1 MAVGVSITTKQVE
14 VNDVLYNY
22 SVQGKKGQPWITF
35 SHALANNL
43 TLWDDIVDKLIDEY
57 MILRF
62 DHPGHG
68 GSQAVPGP
76 YSFDMLIEN
85 AIGLWDELNIQ
96 KSHWVGLSIG
106 GMMGYGL
113 AARYPNRLNSLI
125 ACDSRPDA
133 PPEYAEYFQ
142 YRIDTARKN
151 GMEGLVKSSIERWFT
166 PESVA
171 NNIPCLDKVPEMIL
185 ATDPMGHEGCCEA
198 LKKLSFGPILNQIKI
213 PTLVLGGLNDKG
225 APVDILAETA
235 AQIPR
240 AKHAIIPGAGHI
252 TVLENPDS
260 FYQNVKEF
268 LDGQLG

>member
-1 MAVGVSITTKQVE
+1 MADGVLITTNQVT

-22 SVQGKKGQPWITF
+22 SIQGKQGQPWITF

-43 TLWDDIVDKLIDEY
+43 TLWDDIADELSDNY

-76 YSFDMLIEN
+76 YSFDMLIKN
-85 AIGLWDELNIQ
+85 AMGLWDALNIQ

-113 AARYPNRLNSLI
+113 AANYPDRLISLI

-166 PESVA
+166 QESVA
-171 NNIPCLDKVPEMIL
+171 NNIPCLDKVREMIL
-185 ATDPMGHEGCCEA
+185 TTDPMGHEGCCEA
-198 LKKLSFGPILNQIKI
+198 LKKLSFGQILNQIKI
-213 PTLVLGGLNDKG
+213 PTLVLGGALDKG
-225 APVDILAETA
+225 APSDILAETV
-235 AQIPR
+235 AQIPG
-240 AKHAIIPGAGHI
+240 AKHAIIPDAGHI
-252 TVLENPDS
+252 TVLENPNS
-260 FYQNVKEF
+260 FHQNVIEF
-268 LDGQLG
+268 LDEQLG